1 MTKFKNMITIY
12 HNSRCSKSR
21 NGVAY
26 LESKGVEYQV
36 RQYLKEPFAEAELKK
51 LIAKT
56 GLKPID
62 IVRKEESYFKQNLKG
77 RDLTDDEWIAEMVKE
92 PKLIQRPI
100 VEKGDKA
107 VMARPVENIDELL

>member
-1 MTKFKNMITIY
+1 MITIY

-26 LESKGVEYQV
+26 LDEKGVEFTV
-36 RQYLKEPFAEAELKK
+36 RQYLKDPFSAEELKA

-56 GLKPID
+56 GLAPMD
-62 IVRKEESYFKQNLKG
+62 VMRKDEVYFKQNLKG
-77 RDLTDDEWIAEMVKE
+77 KDLSDDELIAEMVKE

-107 VMARPVENIDELL
+107 VMARPVENIDKLL

>member
-1 MTKFKNMITIY
+1 MIKIY

-26 LESKGVEYQV
+26 LEAKGVDFEV
-36 RQYLKEPFAEAELKK
+36 RQYLKEPLTVEELTT
-51 LIAKT
+51 LIAKMDSSA
-56 GLKPID
+56 KD
-62 IVRKEESYFKQNLKG
+62 IIRKEEKYFKENLKG
-77 RDLTDDEWIAEMVKE
+77 KDLSDDELIKEMVQE

-107 VMARPVENIDELL
+107 VMARPVENIDQLL

>member
-1 MTKFKNMITIY
+1 MITIY

-21 NGVAY
+21 NGLAY
-26 LESKGVEYQV
+26 LNEKGVEYTV
-36 RQYLKEPFAEAELKK
+36 RQYLSEPFTFDELKG

-56 GLKPID
+56 GMKPLE
-62 IVRKEESYFKQNLKG
+62 IVRKEEAYFKENLKG
-77 RDLTDDEWIAEMVKE
+77 KELSDDEWIAEMVKE

-107 VMARPVENIDELL
+107 VMARPVENINELL

>member
-1 MTKFKNMITIY
+1 MITIY

-26 LESKGVEYQV
+26 LDEKGVEFTV
-36 RQYLKEPFAEAELKK
+36 RQYLKEPFSVEELKS

-56 GLKPID
+56 GLVPMD
-62 IVRKEESYFKQNLKG
+62 VMRKDEVYFKQNLKG
-77 RDLTDDEWIAEMVKE
+77 KDLSDDELIAEMVKE

-107 VMARPVENIDELL
+107 VMARPVENIDKLL

>member
-1 MTKFKNMITIY
+1 MITIY
-12 HNSRCSKSR
+12 HNNRCSKSR
-21 NGVAY
+21 SGVAY
-26 LESKGVEYQV
+26 LEAKGVEYQV
-36 RQYLKEPFAEAELKK
+36 RQYLNEPFTEEELKK

-62 IVRKEESYFKQNLKG
+62 IVRKEETCFKQNLKG
-77 RDLTDDEWIAEMVKE
+77 KDLTDDEWIAEMVKE
-92 PKLIQRPI
+92 PRLIQRPI